1 MALHSLHAPPPH
13 TCLRVRRMPPCVSV
27 SEHSV
32 RRERVPGVRE
42 ELGWVSGFVGTH
54 FTRRCGT
61 HCYGSALHAT
71 TRPRRNAHDA
81 TVYSLRPSMHACAL
95 RNRGEGEARA
105 SGAHVE
111 EPRSTLLRDSTPWHR
126 TPTIRVHMMRPCH
139 LRERGLVLMA
149 LCPPA
154 LSVAAAHACGPF
166 DLGLCPSNPLHNQAG
181 TTSSFFVDR
190 RLLLE

>member
-1 MALHSLHAPPPH
+1 M
-13 TCLRVRRMPPCVSV
+13 RQ
-27 SEHSV
+27 
-32 RRERVPGVRE
+32 RERALRATRVHGGARAMACE
-42 ELGWVSGFVGTH
+42 KSLAGSQGCFGTH
-54 FTRRCGT
+54 LTRRCDT
-61 HCYGSALHAT
+61 HCYVSALHAT
-71 TRPRRNAHDA
+71 ARPRRNAHDA
-81 TVYSLRPSMHACAL
+81 IVYSLRPSMHACAL

-181 TTSSFFVDR
+181 TTSSFFVNR